1 MKFHKWGTQFCSFPQ
16 RDYSVCR
23 AAESLVTVLALE
35 CVFSA
40 QSQFR
45 ILEQFLLTWTTP
57 LCYR

>member
-1 MKFHKWGTQFCSFPQ
+1 M
-16 RDYSVCR
+16 CR